1 MNGLDWVFVVVLAL
15 LGVRCMVKGFA
26 AELFSMAALIVGVLA
41 ALFLYRPAGAL
52 FVSWGLSPKPTALP
66 EVLGFVVAF
75 LAAFLATKLLGRLI
89 SEGVEASELG
99 GLDRALG
106 LLLGVA
112 EGLLLVCLILLAMSL
127 LEPTLK
133 SINGYS
139 KLLSESLFARALLP
153 IIGPEVARATQGIK
167 AHGLNLRSGP
177 AASGRP

>member
-41 ALFLYRPAGAL
+41 ALFLYRPAAAL
-52 FVSWGLSPKPTALP
+52 FVSWGLDPKPAALP
-66 EVLGFVVAF
+66 EVLGFAVAF
-75 LAAFLATKLLGRLI
+75 FAAFLAMKLVGRLI

-106 LLLGVA
+106 LLLGLA
-112 EGLLLVCLILLAMSL
+112 EGLLLVCLVLLAMSL
-127 LEPTLK
+127 VEPTLK
-133 SINGYS
+133 SIPGYS
-139 KLLSESLFARALLP
+139 KLLSESLFARVLLP

-167 AHGLNLRSGP
+167 APELKLKLDP
-177 AASGRP
+177 AASGKP